1 MKKIIAL
8 GVVLASP
15 LVTLAATY
23 DGGTTVDSI
32 FNKLIGW
39 IYMVVP
45 VLITIAVIYFVWG
58 VIQFMTTS
66 EEEAKKMGRTKIING
81 LIGLFVIVAFWGII
95 AIVKRTFGVGN
106 ATGQNITPCVP
117 TETNHYGADC

>member
-1 MKKIIAL
+1 MKKIIAIGL
-8 GVVLASP
+8 GLGSAPLMAS
-15 LVTLAATY
+15 AAS
-23 DGGTTVDSI
+23 TVDSI
-32 FNKLIGW
+32 LNQLIGW
-39 IYMVVP
+39 IYMIVP

-95 AIVKRTFGVGN
+95 AIVKRTFGVDN
-106 ATGQNITPCVP
+106 VTGQGIVPCVP
-117 TETNHYGADC
+117 TASNNYGNNC